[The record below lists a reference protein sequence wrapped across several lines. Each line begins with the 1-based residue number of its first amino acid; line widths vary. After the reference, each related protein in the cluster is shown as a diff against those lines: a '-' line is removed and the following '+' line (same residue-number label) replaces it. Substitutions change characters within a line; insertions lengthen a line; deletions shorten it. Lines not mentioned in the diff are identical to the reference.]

1 MDNPVLES
9 YYIWWRTDITRI
21 QTVQDLHQGK
31 ISYSIEFSYFDF
43 KDVILKWVRFRK
55 MKLHLKES
63 DTSFAINVK
72 QQHEDY
78 RNIRNMSLFIQSFLR
93 SVLLTCWR
101 EIKHYVMWLLSYS
114 TTIYRLQKFT
124 RSHFVMIYRTHK
136 ERWQKSQ
143 HKT

>member
-1 MDNPVLES
+1 
-9 YYIWWRTDITRI
+9 
-21 QTVQDLHQGK
+21 
-31 ISYSIEFSYFDF
+31 
-43 KDVILKWVRFRK
+43 

-143 HKT
+143 H